1 MMTLAELKTLMG
13 IASADTSQDAILSLY
28 LEAALESAKEYANG
42 WDWDSGQML
51 PAGIKLGIARWV
63 ELALLK
69 KERAGVQSESIAGM
83 SQTFSSA
90 SSDSYFAEVFDL
102 WGPYKLEPRGMTY
115 RKARRAKPLYG
126 CSTLRKRTF

>member
-28 LEAALESAKEYANG
+28 LEAALVSAKEYADG
-42 WDWDSGQML
+42 WDWDSLQPL
-51 PAGIKLGIARWV
+51 PAGIKLGIVRWV
-63 ELALLK
+63 ELSQLK
-69 KERAGVQSESIAGM
+69 KLNAGVKSESMAGM
-83 SQTFSSA
+83 TQTFEDA